1 MISSLIKRPRI
12 LILLFFLL
20 LVLVSINPSFNKE
33 GVSIKSVEALSEAAQ
48 SGISVPP
55 NTNPKNREI
64 IQSLNGIEVKDID
77 SYIQELEKAKINQ
90 SVKIITNK
98 NEYILVKKTDN
109 LGISVGKVVSS
120 NLRKGLDLEGG
131 SRAILEPQEKLTD
144 SEFKTLM
151 QIMENRLNAFGLSDV
166 QIREASDLLGNKFV
180 IIEIAGATREDV
192 EDLIAKQGKFEAKID
207 NKTVFTGSKEDLV
220 NVCKDDGTCSG
231 IRSCIPLEN
240 QYQCTFEFSISLS
253 PKAAKSQADATSKL
267 DINASSSLTNR
278 YLSKPLDL
286 YIDDKLISSLQ
297 IALTLKGVEAT
308 QISISGPGYGATQ
321 EDAIKDATREM
332 SKLQT
337 ILLTGSL
344 PAKLD
349 LLELRSISPVL
360 GESFLRNAVLV
371 GLISLLA
378 VCLFIFIRY
387 KKFKIIIPMV
397 ITLVSEISIILGFA
411 ALFKQNIDI
420 ATIAGIIA
428 TIGTGLN
435 DQIVITDEVLKGQQS
450 SLKQSIKNAFFIIL
464 VAYAAIFAAMLPLFW
479 AGAGLFKGF
488 ALATIVGVTAGILI
502 TRPAFAAMLEEII

>member
-1 MISSLIKRPRI
+1 MIKNLIKRPRI

-20 LVLVSINPSFNKE
+20 LVLVSINPSFHKD
-33 GVSIKSVEALSEAAQ
+33 GVAVKSIEPFSEASL
-48 SGISVPP
+48 SGMSVQP
-55 NTNPKNREI
+55 NIAPKNREI
-64 IQSLNGIEVKDID
+64 ITAINGVEIKDIV
-77 SYIQELEKAKINQ
+77 SYLNEIEKARINQ
-90 SVKIITNK
+90 SIKITTDK
-98 NEYILVKKTDN
+98 QEYILVKKTDN
-109 LGISVGKVVSS
+109 LGISVGKIVNS

-131 SRAILEPQEKLTD
+131 SRAILKPQEELTD
-144 SEFKTLM
+144 AEFKTLI

-180 IIEIAGATREDV
+180 IVEIAGATKEDV
-192 EDLIAKQGKFEAKID
+192 EDLIAKQGKFEARI
-207 NKTVFTGSKEDLV
+207 NNETVFTGSKEDLTY
-220 NVCKDDGTCSG
+220 VCKDDGTCSG
-231 IRSCIPLEN
+231 IRNCIPAET
-240 QYQCTFEFSISLS
+240 QTQCTFEFSITLS

-267 DINASSSLTNR
+267 DINSSSAPNNR

-297 IALTLKGVEAT
+297 IASTLKGVEAT

-321 EDAIKDATREM
+321 EDAIKDTTREM
-332 SKLQT
+332 TKLQT

-344 PAKLD
+344 PTKLEI
-349 LLELRSISPVL
+349 LELKSISPVL
-360 GESFLRNAVLV
+360 GESFLRNAIFAGLV
-371 GLISLLA
+371 SLLA
-378 VCLFIFIRY
+378 VCTFIFIRY
-387 KKFKIIIPMV
+387 RKFKIIIPMI

-435 DQIVITDEVLKGQQS
+435 DQIVITDEVLKGKES
-450 SLKQSIKNAFFIIL
+450 SLKQNIKNAFFIIL

-502 TRPAFAAMLEEII
+502 TRPAFAAMLEEIM

>member
-1 MISSLIKRPRI
+1 MIKNLIKRPRM

-20 LVLVSINPSFNKE
+20 LVLVSINPSFHKD
-33 GVSIKSVEALSEAAQ
+33 GVAIKSVEAFSEASL
-48 SGISVPP
+48 SGMSVPP
-55 NTNPKNREI
+55 NIAPKNREI
-64 IQSLNGIEVKDID
+64 ITAINGVEIKEID
-77 SYIQELEKAKINQ
+77 SYIKEIEKVQANQ
-90 SVKIITNK
+90 SIKITTNK
-98 NEYILVKKTDN
+98 QEYILVKKTDD
-109 LGISVGKVVSS
+109 LGISVGKIVSS

-131 SRAILEPQEKLTD
+131 SRAILKPQEKLTD
-144 SEFKTLM
+144 QEFKTLI

-192 EDLIAKQGKFEAKID
+192 EDLIAKQGKFEARI
-207 NKTVFTGSKEDLV
+207 NNETVFTGSKEDLTY
-220 NVCKDDGTCSG
+220 VCKDDGTCSG
-231 IRSCIPLEN
+231 IRSCIPVES
-240 QYQCTFEFSISLS
+240 QYQCTFEFSITLS

-267 DINASSSLTNR
+267 DINTSSALNNR

-297 IALTLKGVEAT
+297 IASTLKGVEAT
-308 QISISGPGYGATQ
+308 QISISGPGFGVIQ
-321 EDAIKDATREM
+321 EDAIKDTTREM
-332 SKLQT
+332 NKLQT

-344 PAKLD
+344 PTKLD
-349 LLELRSISPVL
+349 ILELKSISPVL
-360 GESFLRNAVLV
+360 GESFLKNAIFA
-371 GLISLLA
+371 GLTSLLA
-378 VCLFIFIRY
+378 VCIFIFIRY
-387 KKFKIIIPMV
+387 RKFKIIIPMI

-450 SLKQSIKNAFFIIL
+450 SLKQNIKNAFFIIL

-479 AGAGLFKGF
+479 AGAGLFRGF